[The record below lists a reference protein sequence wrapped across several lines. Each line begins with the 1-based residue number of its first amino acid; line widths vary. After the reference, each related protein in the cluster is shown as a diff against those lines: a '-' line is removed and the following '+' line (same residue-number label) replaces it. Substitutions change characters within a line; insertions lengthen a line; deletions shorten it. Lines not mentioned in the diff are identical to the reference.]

1 MKIGLCLT
9 ILAIVNAVTVC
20 PAAAQSEQS
29 QQGTILNVQKQDVA
43 TPSTRTGAPANRAPL
58 QSHYFLYNVSV
69 QVNCEVY
76 VGRYE
81 TELNDLPSAMS
92 ANNAVPVRLQKKVMY
107 LDFPGDTVQM
117 RIVQHKVSREGACGQ
132 TAPAK

>member
-1 MKIGLCLT
+1 MKTSLCIT
-9 ILAIVNAVTVC
+9 ILAAVSAITV
-20 PAAAQSEQS
+20 PFATGQSRQS
-29 QQGTILNVQKQDVA
+29 QQGTIVNVQKQDVA

-81 TELNDLPSAMS
+81 TELNDLPSALS

-117 RIVQHKVSREGACGQ
+117 RIVQHKVSREGACEQ